1 MANANKSVYHLEP
14 QGSTIERA
22 IINTLNFLTD
32 IVIETIVKPN
42 GEKLDKN
49 VNDTEN
55 LKTERT
61 DNLEQL
67 LDTQFEL
74 EQAKDDIV
82 NSLEAQLD
90 LEFRVSQLEDSIGG

>member
-1 MANANKSVYHLEP
+1 MDNQSIYHLKP

-32 IVIETIVKPN
+32 IVTETIVKPN

-49 VNDTEN
+49 ITGTEN
-55 LKTERT
+55 LKTESI

-74 EQAKDDIV
+74 ETTKDEIV
-82 NSLEAQLD
+82 DNYEELLD
-90 LEFRVSQLEDSIGG
+90 LQFEVEQLKDSIGK

>member
-1 MANANKSVYHLEP
+1 MGNQSIYHLQP

-32 IVIETIVKPN
+32 IVTETIVKPN

-55 LKTERT
+55 LKAEST

-74 EQAKDDIV
+74 ETTKDEVVD
-82 NSLEAQLD
+82 NYEQLLD
-90 LEFRVSQLEDSIGG
+90 LQFEVEQLKDTIEK

>member
-1 MANANKSVYHLEP
+1 MEKQSVYHLQP

-32 IVIETIVKPN
+32 IVTETIVKPN
-42 GEKLDKN
+42 GKKLDKN
-49 VNDTEN
+49 VTDTEN
-55 LKTERT
+55 LKIEST

-74 EQAKDDIV
+74 ETTKDEVVD
-82 NSLEAQLD
+82 NYEQLLD
-90 LEFRVSQLEDSIGG
+90 LQFEVEQLKDSMGG

>member
-1 MANANKSVYHLEP
+1 MSKESIYHLQP

-49 VNDTEN
+49 VSDTEN
-55 LKTERT
+55 LKTEST
-61 DNLEQL
+61 NNLEQL

-74 EQAKDDIV
+74 EVTKDELV
-82 NSLEAQLD
+82 GQMEQQLD
-90 LEFRVSQLEDSIGG
+90 LEFRVSQLEDNIGG

>member
-1 MANANKSVYHLEP
+1 MEKSNYHLP
-14 QGSTIERA
+14 VQGSTIERA

-32 IVIETIVKPN
+32 IVTETIVKPN

-55 LKTERT
+55 LKTEST

-74 EQAKDDIV
+74 ETTKDELVDQM
-82 NSLEAQLD
+82 EQQLD
-90 LEFRVSQLEDSIGG
+90 LEFRVSQLEDSIEK